1 MNGKNNEKAIYS
13 SADRRVRGNKV
24 PLLFERAE
32 TIPAEWVTKQAWD
45 VQTKSKHEN
54 E

>member
-1 MNGKNNEKAIYS
+1 MNGNNNDKAIYS
-13 SADRRVRGNKV
+13 FVDRHVRGNKV
-24 PLLFERAE
+24 ALLFRREERRA
-32 TIPAEWVTKQAWD
+32 AEWMTKQAWD